1 MLKLAI
7 FFGIIALIA
16 GALGFSRV
24 AGASAGIAKTV
35 FGVFLLLL
43 ALAVLGIL
51 LGVAAF

>member
-7 FFGIIALIA
+7 FLAVIALIA

-24 AGASAGIAKTV
+24 AGASAGIAKIV
-35 FGVFLLLL
+35 FGVFLFLL

-51 LGVAAF
+51 LGVTAF